1 MKEEAK
7 ACKEETKLLKKE
19 LEAREK
25 VNIIL
30 SADKDKSYPSIKIY
44 PSILENCLKGVSFS
58 FVH

>member
-25 VNIIL
+25 VNKIL
-30 SADKDKSYPSIKIY
+30 SVDKAKSYPSLKRY
-44 PSILENCLKGVSFS
+44 P
-58 FVH
+58 